1 MNTYEHSVSL
11 DVSKCTGCTMC
22 LKRCPTEAIR
32 IHDGHAEIDPERCI
46 DCGVCIRHCP
56 NNAKKATYS
65 KLDSVMKYKLL
76 IQYCQLIQI
85 IHRNLL
91 QCLLHHYQ

>member
-11 DVSKCTGCTMC
+11 DVSRCTGCTMC

-32 IHDGHAEIDPERCI
+32 IKDGHAVINPDRCI
-46 DCGVCIRHCP
+46 DCGVCIRYCP

-65 KLDSVMKYKLL
+65 KLDAVM
-76 IQYCQLIQI
+76 
-85 IHRNLL
+85 
-91 QCLLHHYQ
+91 